1 MKHPL
6 RPTGRY
12 LGATG
17 VPGEG
22 DARAPQLFRPPRR
35 ALEVLAALLLLSTFV
50 ALPAAAQQAGSPADN
65 AMASPVPSPPPAAAP
80 GDNAASSPEAT
91 PPPAGVS
98 EPAPPPAAP
107 TGSIK
112 EIVVTKTPHYTNI
125 EAIVEGKI
133 GNYNSFKLNDPF
145 RIVVD
150 VWGITQGGAAPVIE
164 ADTPQV
170 KSVKVSQQDDKLR
183 ILVETPEDRPLPFL
197 VNAESDRLIL
207 SVGGG
212 EEEKVTS
219 MTRPEAAKAAAGAK
233 AVVGIDLEDFADV
246 ASVVVTTTG
255 DVPVRTFEKKGKVT
269 LRFEGASAARN
280 LLRAMDAEP
289 MGIPIRKVLPSK
301 VKKGIDVAILF
312 APGAAYKVDKRGKV
326 VVVSFPKKPGGAKGS
341 VVAELKEKRGP
352 APSAAMAGPGASA
365 GPAGEEGIG
374 PGAAPAAEAE
384 AKTPEWGFVTY
395 EGGGGRKFV
404 GQRIS
409 LDFKDADLANVF
421 RIIADVSNLNIIT
434 TDDVKGK
441 VSLRLINVPWDQ
453 ALDIVLKSKG
463 LGARQEGNILRI
475 APLAT
480 LRAEEKAR
488 LDARKEVEKLQASL
502 EGVVETIPVN
512 YGKASEL
519 QGKIKDLLSEGG
531 KVQID
536 DRTNTI
542 VVRDLRKN
550 VEEIKALIAT
560 LDTPIP
566 QVLIEAR
573 IVEVDTSF
581 SRELG
586 VQWGGIKQ
594 GTANGYGWGVSGYQ
608 DASGA
613 FISGLPISNTP
624 SPFETANYAVN
635 LPAAVGQ
642 GSGGGISFG
651 IFKGSFR
658 LDVSLTAMEASGK
671 GKVVSSPKVVT
682 IDNREAVIEQG
693 TQIPYSTVSASGT
706 NTQFVDA
713 TLSLKVTP
721 HITPEGS
728 VIMKVE
734 AKNDSQ
740 GATGATGQP
749 AINKKKATTEVLV
762 RDGET
767 AVIGGILQITRND
780 NEQAVP
786 WLSKIPVLGYF
797 FRKDTA
803 STSNRE
809 LLIFITPKILKQ
821 EPAQAKTS

>member
-1 MKHPL
+1 MKHLL
-6 RPTGRY
+6 RPTRRY
-12 LGATG
+12 LGATSESREG
-17 VPGEG
+17 AACVPSGRIP
-22 DARAPQLFRPPRR
+22 AVFWTPRR
-35 ALEVLAALLLLSTFV
+35 VVPVLAALLLLATL
-50 ALPAAAQQAGSPADN
+50 ALPFAAAQQTGAPSDN
-65 AMASPVPSPPPAAAP
+65 AAAGEPAAAPPDQPPVSP
-80 GDNAASSPEAT
+80 GDNAAS
-91 PPPAGVS
+91 PPPGAS
-98 EPAPPPAAP
+98 P

-112 EIVVTKTPHYTNI
+112 EVIVTKTPHYTNI
-125 EAIVEGKI
+125 EALVEGKI

-150 VWGITQGGAAPVIE
+150 VWGITQGGAAPEIA

-170 KSVKVSQQDDKLR
+170 KSVRLSQQDNKVR
-183 ILVETPEDRPLPFL
+183 ILVETPDDKPLPFL
-197 VNAESDRLIL
+197 VNTESDRLVV

-212 EEEKVTS
+212 PEEKVTS
-219 MTRPEAAKAAAGAK
+219 MTRPEAAQAASKAK
-233 AVVGIDLEDFADV
+233 AVIGIDLEDFADS
-246 ASVVVTTTG
+246 ANVVITTTG
-255 DVPVRTFEKKGKVT
+255 DVPFKKFEKKGKVT
-269 LRFEGASAARN
+269 LRFEGASTEKN
-280 LLRAMDAEP
+280 LLRAMDAGP
-289 MGIPIRKVLPSK
+289 MRIPIRKVVPSV
-301 VKKGIDVAILF
+301 VKKGIDVAIF
-312 APGAAYKVDKRGKV
+312 YAPGATYKVDKRDKT
-326 VVVSFPKKPGGAKGS
+326 VVVSFPKKENGGKAA
-341 VVAELKEKRGP
+341 VVAELKEKRTQ
-352 APSAAMAGPGASA
+352 APRAQTA
-365 GPAGEEGIG
+365 GPAGPPETGGEEGAASG
-374 PGAAPAAEAE
+374 EAVAPAGQE
-384 AKTPEWGFVTY
+384 KRMPGWGFVTH
-395 EGGGGRKFV
+395 EGGGGRRFV

-409 LDFKDADLANVF
+409 MDFKDADLSNVF
-421 RIIADVSNLNIIT
+421 RIIAEVSNLNIIT

-441 VSLRLINVPWDQ
+441 VSLRLVNVPWDQ
-453 ALDIVLKSKG
+453 ALDIVLKSKN

-475 APLAT
+475 APLTT

-488 LDARKEVEKLQASL
+488 LDSQKEVEKLQASL

-512 YGKASEL
+512 YSKASDL
-519 QGKIKDLLSEGG
+519 QAKIKDLLSEGG
-531 KVQID
+531 KIQID
-536 DRTNTI
+536 DRTNMI
-542 VVRDLRKN
+542 VIRDIRKN
-550 VEEIKALIAT
+550 VDAVKSLIAT
-560 LDTPIP
+560 LDTATP

-594 GTANGYGWGVSGYQ
+594 GAVNGYLAGVSGYQ
-608 DASGA
+608 DAGGS
-613 FISGLPISNTP
+613 FLSGLPISNTP
-624 SPFETANYAVN
+624 NPFETANYAVN

-651 IFKGSFR
+651 IIRNSFR
-658 LDVSLTAMEASGK
+658 LDVSLTALEASGK

-682 IDNREAVIEQG
+682 IDNKEAVIEQG

-767 AVIGGILQITRND
+767 AVIGGILQISRNE

-786 WLSKIPVLGYF
+786 WLSKIPLLGYL
-797 FRKDTA
+797 FRKDTT

-809 LLIFITPKILKQ
+809 LLIFITPKIIKQ
-821 EPAQAKTS
+821 EPVQAKVS